1 MLLKLSGGAIGYAI
15 ASFVTPFARRP
26 FEIHGT
32 TGTLIIENSYTYLT
46 GAGEDPTP
54 TLTLINEAGST
65 VRRFPPTD
73 SFRLEIEQFNRAVAG
88 KGEPMTP
95 PEQGLRAL
103 AIGEA
108 LYDSVKT
115 SRMTRVA
122 DFLPK

>member
-1 MLLKLSGGAIGYAI
+1 
-15 ASFVTPFARRP
+15 
-26 FEIHGT
+26 
-32 TGTLIIENSYTYLT
+32 LT

-54 TLTLINEAGST
+54 TLTFVNEAGST
-65 VRRFPPTD
+65 TRRFPATD
-73 SFRLEIEQFNRAVAG
+73 SFRLEIEQFNRAIAG

-108 LYDSVKT
+108 LYAAIKSGQMRK
-115 SRMTRVA
+115 VA